1 MQNFELQNE
10 TMENEVKEKLT
21 EAVPEEVSSKKS
33 SSKNKSSIGNPFM
46 QIMNGEFLTKEFVV
60 KNLGFIFYF
69 ILLLILLVAKGY
81 YDKKL
86 TKDLDQSQKE
96 LDELTGDY
104 VAKKA
109 QLEEET
115 KRITLVKELEPLGL
129 KETENPTNVI
139 RVKKEE

>member
-1 MQNFELQNE
+1 
-10 TMENEVKEKLT
+10 MENRVTDKE
-21 EAVPEEVSSKKS
+21 EETPMDAISKKS
-33 SSKNKSSIGNPFM
+33 KSLKKSSNTGNPLM
-46 QIMNGEFLTKEFVV
+46 QILNGEFLSKEFVV

-69 ILLLILLVAKGY
+69 IFLLILLVAKGY

-86 TKDLDQSQKE
+86 TKNVDTSLNE

-115 KRITLVKELEPLGL
+115 KRITLVKELEPFGL
-129 KETENPTNVI
+129 KETENPTKVI
-139 RVKKEE
+139 RVDKED

>member
-1 MQNFELQNE
+1 MD
-10 TMENEVKEKLT
+10 NEVKEKLD
-21 EAVPEEVSSKKS
+21 EQDDSGVSEKKKS
-33 SSKNKSSIGNPFM
+33 GKAKSSTTNPFM
-46 QIMNGEFLTKEFVV
+46 QILNGEFLSKEFVV

-86 TKDLDQSQKE
+86 TKDVDNSQKE

-109 QLEEET
+109 QLEEVT
-115 KRITLVKELEPLGL
+115 KRIILVKELAPRGL

-139 RVKKEE
+139 RVKKED

>member
-1 MQNFELQNE
+1 
-10 TMENEVKEKLT
+10 MENRVTEKE
-21 EAVPEEVSSKKS
+21 EETPIDNVSKKSKSSKKS
-33 SSKNKSSIGNPFM
+33 SNTSNPLM
-46 QIMNGEFLTKEFVV
+46 QILNGEFLSKEFVV

-69 ILLLILLVAKGY
+69 IFLLILLVAKGY

-86 TKDLDQSQKE
+86 TKSVDTSLNE

-115 KRITLVKELEPLGL
+115 KRITLVKELEPFGL
-129 KETENPTNVI
+129 KETENPTKVI
-139 RVKKEE
+139 RVDKEN

>member
-1 MQNFELQNE
+1 
-10 TMENEVKEKLT
+10 MENRVTDKE
-21 EAVPEEVSSKKS
+21 EETPMDAISKKS
-33 SSKNKSSIGNPFM
+33 KSLKKSSNTGNPLM
-46 QIMNGEFLTKEFVV
+46 QILNGEFLSKEFVV

-69 ILLLILLVAKGY
+69 IFLLILLVAKGY

-86 TKDLDQSQKE
+86 TKSVDTSINE

-115 KRITLVKELEPLGL
+115 KRITLVKELEPFGL
-129 KETENPTNVI
+129 KETENPTKVI
-139 RVKKEE
+139 RVDKED

>member
-1 MQNFELQNE
+1 MD
-10 TMENEVKEKLT
+10 NEVKEKSEELN
-21 EAVPEEVSSKKS
+21 EAGFSEKKKTAKSKS
-33 SSKNKSSIGNPFM
+33 STTNPFM
-46 QIMNGEFLTKEFVV
+46 QILNGEFLSKEFVV

-86 TKDLDQSQKE
+86 TKDVDTSQKE

-109 QLEEET
+109 QLEEVT
-115 KRITLVKELEPLGL
+115 KRIILVKELAPRGL
-129 KETENPTNVI
+129 KETQNPTNVI
-139 RVKKEE
+139 RVKKEN

>member
-1 MQNFELQNE
+1 M
-10 TMENEVKEKLT
+10 TENKIIEKNQGSDNAGKKT
-21 EAVPEEVSSKKS
+21 RTKAHSKS
-33 SSKNKSSIGNPFM
+33 SSATNPFM
-46 QIMNGEFLTKEFVV
+46 QILNGDFLSKEFVI

-69 ILLLILLVAKGY
+69 ILLLILLVGKGY

-86 TKDLDQSQKE
+86 SKNADDAQKE

-115 KRITLVKELEPLGL
+115 KRITLVHELAPRGL
-129 KETENPTNVI
+129 KETVNPTKVI
-139 RVKKEE
+139 RVKKED

>member
-1 MQNFELQNE
+1 
-10 TMENEVKEKLT
+10 MENRVTDKE
-21 EAVPEEVSSKKS
+21 EETPMDAISKKS
-33 SSKNKSSIGNPFM
+33 KSLKKSSNTGNPLM
-46 QIMNGEFLTKEFVV
+46 QILNGEFLSKEFVV

-69 ILLLILLVAKGY
+69 IFLLILLVAKGY

-86 TKDLDQSQKE
+86 TKSVDTSLNE

-115 KRITLVKELEPLGL
+115 KRITLVKELEPFGL
-129 KETENPTNVI
+129 KETENPTKVI
-139 RVKKEE
+139 RVDKED